1 MQARCGDLFKVPL
14 LKEFIYSMLDLTV
27 LSRDVPVP
35 QMVGILVDLVEG
47 FIGSF
52 LTQRASLS
60 QQALIPWNQKE
71 LCLECSIKA

>member
-35 QMVGILVDLVEG
+35 QMVDVLEDLAEEL
-47 FIGSF
+47 IGNF
-52 LTQRASLS
+52 LTLS
-60 QQALIPWNQKE
+60 QQALLPCN
-71 LCLECSIKA
+71 